1 MTDNGISQAE
11 NRVKEMEKA
20 ARRYIEQSNRYMNR
34 QPKQNVPV
42 TRFETMTASSP
53 PPAAERQKPSSPPKP
68 QKTAPP
74 SPMGEKIDTEK
85 LLLIALIAFFLKE
98 KADMKLIAAL
108 GYILL

>member
-53 PPAAERQKPSSPPKP
+53 PPAAERQPPKP
-68 QKTAPP
+68 QKAASS
-74 SPMGEKIDTEK
+74 SPAGEKIDTEK

>member
-53 PPAAERQKPSSPPKP
+53 PPAAERQTPKP
-68 QKTAPP
+68 QKAASS
-74 SPMGEKIDTEK
+74 SPTGEKIDTEK

>member
-1 MTDNGISQAE
+1 MTDKGISQAE
-11 NRVKEMEKA
+11 NRVREMEKA

-42 TRFETMTASSP
+42 TRFETMTANNAPPAVEKQKPCSSP
-53 PPAAERQKPSSPPKP
+53 LPQKAASSSPI
-68 QKTAPP
+68 A
-74 SPMGEKIDTEK
+74 EKIDTEK

>member
-11 NRVKEMEKA
+11 NRVREMEKA

-42 TRFETMTASSP
+42 TRFETMAANSP
-53 PPAAERQKPSSPPKP
+53 PPAGERQKPCSPPGP
-68 QKTAPP
+68 QRAAPP
-74 SPMGEKIDTEK
+74 SPPAEKIDTEK
-85 LLLIALIAFFLKE
+85 LLLIALIAFFIKE
-98 KADMKLIAAL
+98 KVDIKLIAAL

>member
-1 MTDNGISQAE
+1 MTDKGISQAE

-42 TRFETMTASSP
+42 TRFETMAANSP
-53 PPAAERQKPSSPPKP
+53 PPSAERQKPCSPTGP
-68 QKTAPP
+68 QRAAPP
-74 SPMGEKIDTEK
+74 SMQSEKIDTEK
-85 LLLIALIAFFLKE
+85 LLLIALIAFFIKE
-98 KADMKLIAAL
+98 KVDIKLIAAL

>member
-11 NRVKEMEKA
+11 NRVREMEKA

-42 TRFETMTASSP
+42 TRFETMTANNA
-53 PPAAERQKPSSPPKP
+53 PPAGERQKSCSSP
-68 QKTAPP
+68 QSQRAAPP
-74 SPMGEKIDTEK
+74 SPQVEKIDTEK

-98 KADMKLIAAL
+98 KADIKLIAAL